1 MITRAIHNMHSMRYP
16 MTKMHSI
23 EEYHPLRITDLS
35 RVFSTS
41 SSKKMLRNNALLYQD
56 ILAYGKNKTE
66 GFKFTELANWLLQNN
81 REFMHEF
88 SGSNAKTPRST
99 RLAIKRNRIQRH
111 IDNLMQLGLVYEKN
125 RIKGAK
131 NQSST
136 VLYDYTLPGYLI
148 TWLLDI
154 NYLDKATETD
164 EPTQKILNVIHSY
177 ATLKDSASITF
188 ISNFF
193 DRCKKR
199 GTFNSIVSYFLES
212 IMTNS
217 TITDGYHLLRL
228 FLGQSHS
235 LNWILA
241 DCESFIEALNSL
253 DENIR
258 KIVLFEIKMEVE
270 EYYNNNY
277 LTEDWQYSKMID
289 DIYKNSRVIA
299 QDIHYQGLLN
309 IVGIPGKKWQLM
321 RFNNISNHSNVVVPG
336 FCSGC
341 NKEQPFLVHVYKYF
355 NRIIAA
361 HRPYPFNGISQD
373 CDGCGKALG
382 STCRVIQLPWF
393 LSPWS

>member
-81 REFMHEF
+81 REYMHEF

-199 GTFNSIVSYFLES
+199 GTFNSVVSYFLES

-258 KIVLFEIKMEVE
+258 KIVLFEIKMEV
-270 EYYNNNY
+270 
-277 LTEDWQYSKMID
+277 EDWQYSKMID

>member
-154 NYLDKATETD
+154 NHFDKMTKTD

-199 GTFNSIVSYFLES
+199 GTFNSVVSYFLES

-258 KIVLFEIKMEVE
+258 KIVLFEIKMEV
-270 EYYNNNY
+270 
-277 LTEDWQYSKMID
+277 EDWQYSKMID

>member
-1 MITRAIHNMHSMRYP
+1 MRYP

-199 GTFNSIVSYFLES
+199 GTFNSVVSYFLES

-270 EYYNNNY
+270 
-277 LTEDWQYSKMID
+277 DWQYSKMID

-299 QDIHYQGLLN
+299 QDIHYQGLLNIVGHYQGLLN